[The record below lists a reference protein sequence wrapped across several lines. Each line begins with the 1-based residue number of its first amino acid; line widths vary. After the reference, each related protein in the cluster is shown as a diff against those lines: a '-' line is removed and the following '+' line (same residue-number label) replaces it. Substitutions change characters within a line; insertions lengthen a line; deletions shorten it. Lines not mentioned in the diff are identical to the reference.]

1 MSENIQ
7 SISQGTYT
15 IGNTNEL
22 TFSAGPGIKVDQPSE
37 GVVKIGNDETV
48 LWSGTIKSD
57 GNGFPTNASLSESIE
72 NFNYVRVEGYCH
84 NGTQFPWTTTLYTN
98 GAAIYGIGLG
108 QWKDVTKELDMSR
121 FKLEDSTVSAM
132 EGTWII
138 PSNNWGNTVSYIT
151 KVIGINRKEV

>member
-1 MSENIQ
+1 MSEIQ
-7 SISQGTYT
+7 SIANGTYT

-22 TFSAGPGIKVDQPSE
+22 TFSAGPGISIDQPSE
-37 GVVKIGNDETV
+37 GVVRIGNDETV

>member
-1 MSENIQ
+1 MSEIQ
-7 SISQGTYT
+7 SIANGTYT

-22 TFSAGPGIKVDQPSE
+22 TFSAGPGISIDQPSE
-37 GVVKIGNDETV
+37 GVVRIGNDETV

-108 QWKDVTKELDMSR
+108 QLKDVTKELDMSR